1 MNIKHIENY
10 FLQYNNKKMSASVE
24 QDRQVEHSFS
34 VGVIGYP
41 FVGKSTY
48 ITRLH
53 TAKYVSEYTPTVN
66 PKTTHLKFFMKGS
79 DGVVKPLTIIA
90 NEFSYDGSKIPKQ
103 DGYLLMFDL
112 MQRHTYDKLD
122 DIYNCYELD
131 SSDKIILCG
140 NKCDNIET
148 DIKDSE
154 INFHR
159 EKNIIYYPLSVRSNY
174 NYEKPIQTL
183 TRKMFND
190 DNIVLSE

>member
-1 MNIKHIENY
+1 
-10 FLQYNNKKMSASVE
+10 
-24 QDRQVEHSFS
+24 
-34 VGVIGYP
+34 
-41 FVGKSTY
+41 
-48 ITRLH
+48 
-53 TAKYVSEYTPTVN
+53 
-66 PKTTHLKFFMKGS
+66 
-79 DGVVKPLTIIA
+79 
-90 NEFSYDGSKIPKQ
+90 
-103 DGYLLMFDL
+103 
-112 MQRHTYDKLD
+112 MQRHTYDKLN

-154 INFHR
+154 INFHH